1 MATRKNGQYRLFDED
16 TRQPDENA
24 GIDTPPKQEPAPEQ
38 EPGQQGTPPG
48 TGNVSIN
55 ELETLFK
62 FAQKMGMY
70 FPLGGDGIM
79 RRCRAYYFDM
89 IGDVEKYLNASGL
102 TQETI
107 TAVKRDYII
116 ALCGYFNF
124 TATPN
129 QMAETLEH
137 LKPGR
142 VFLIDRYGLYRLLLI
157 QYYKIARVVF
167 DYVESVKDSDPE
179 TKQRYIETFQPD
191 NLRAAA
197 WAMQRG
203 VIKLFDF
210 EGVPAQTV
218 ATFADTV
225 RYISELSDYGNFYHL
240 CKYAYK
246 ATPEELETITP
257 PEALKHA
264 HEQGFTDFLNDFC
277 KQCEQGLSNAAAMY
291 AEAMETPNP
300 DIGRWNPNGVKLS
313 ANLTTIQQKPIEVHT
328 KYKTDPISIR
338 TFIKEF
344 PLKHKDV
351 EYSGLVTEQT
361 INTVIAGLDAIRSWG
376 KFSKVKPENNILRYE
391 FSMEDF
397 TKICGY
403 KDANQNDRLAL
414 LFGLQILNNLYVRCD
429 RPVRVARPGKKPKYN
444 IGGWL
449 QIFTL
454 RYYSDDLSSLV
465 IEIFVD
471 DLGGELTLCPPGIYE
486 KLNGGNMGLSERR
499 FIKQILGKDNKKEE
513 DLVSE
518 CFGYAD
524 MLKWAEPQDV
534 KDVKTYIRK
543 NKARD
548 RKKVQGW
555 FDKYKEMGV
564 IKDYTRT
571 QNKAGEWVYR
581 WKRGDTSKVEGIAET
596 NPANLITDAE
606 ILDAEQGTGASQ
618 PEQ

>member
-1 MATRKNGQYRLFDED
+1 MATRKNGQYSLFDND
-16 TRQPDENA
+16 TRQPD
-24 GIDTPPKQEPAPEQ
+24 GINTPPKQEQ
-38 EPGQQGTPPG
+38 EPKQEPKRPGTTSG
-48 TGNVSIN
+48 TGNVSIDN
-55 ELETLFK
+55 LEALFK
-62 FAQKMGMY
+62 FARQMGMY
-70 FPLGGDGIM
+70 FPLGGEGILA
-79 RRCRAYYFDM
+79 RCRAYYFDM

-167 DYVESVKDSDPE
+167 DYVESVKDGDTE

-197 WAMQRG
+197 WAMQKGIIR
-203 VIKLFDF
+203 LFDF

-218 ATFADTV
+218 ANFADTV
-225 RYISELSDYGNFYHL
+225 HYVSELIDYGNFYHL

-257 PEALKHA
+257 PEGLKHA
-264 HEQGFTDFLNDFC
+264 HEQGFTNFLDDFC
-277 KQCEQGLSNAAAMY
+277 KQSEQGLSNAAIMY
-291 AEAMETPNP
+291 AEALETPNP
-300 DIGRWNPNGVKLS
+300 EIGRWNPHGVKLS

-328 KYKTDPISIR
+328 RYKTDPISIR
-338 TFIKEF
+338 TFIENF
-344 PLKHKDV
+344 PMEHKGV
-351 EYSGLVTEQT
+351 KYTGLVTEGT

-376 KFSKVKPENNILRYE
+376 KFSKVKPENKILRYE
-391 FSMEDF
+391 ISMEDF

-414 LFGLQILNNLYVRCD
+414 LFGLQILNNLYVWCD
-429 RPVRVARPGKKPKYN
+429 RPVRFAPPGKKPKYN

-449 QIFTL
+449 QIFNL
-454 RYYSDDLSSLV
+454 RYFEADLSRII

-471 DLGGELTLCPPGIYE
+471 DLGGELTLLPPETYK
-486 KLNGGNMGLSERR
+486 KLHGGNIGLSERR

-518 CFGYAD
+518 CFGYED
-524 MLKWAEPQDV
+524 KLKWALPEDL
-534 KDVKTYIRK
+534 KDVKTDIRK
-543 NKARD
+543 HKPRD
-548 RKKVQGW
+548 RKKVQEW
-555 FDKYKEMGV
+555 FGKYTEMGA
-564 IKDYTRT
+564 IQEYTRT